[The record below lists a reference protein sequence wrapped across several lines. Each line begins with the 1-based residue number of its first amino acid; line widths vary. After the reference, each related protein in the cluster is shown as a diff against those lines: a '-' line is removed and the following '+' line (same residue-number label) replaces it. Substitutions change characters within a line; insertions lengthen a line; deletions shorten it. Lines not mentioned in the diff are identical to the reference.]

1 METTHKQIVLG
12 ILAHVDSG
20 KTTLSEAML
29 YRSGAI
35 RKLGRVDHRDAFLDT
50 DSRERARGITI
61 FAKQAVLALPA
72 AAGAEACELTLL
84 DTPGHVD
91 FSAEA
96 ERALQV
102 LDYAVLVVSG
112 TDGVQAHTETLW
124 KLLARYRVPTFVFV
138 NKMDL
143 PGADAAVR
151 LRELRGRFG
160 DGCVDFSAVPDPE
173 ALALCSEP
181 LMNEVLENGAASP
194 ETVVTAIARRQ
205 VFPVFFGAALR
216 LDGLDGLLRGLQT
229 LTRTPPRWP
238 EFGARVFK
246 IMRDAQGN
254 RLTCLKVTG
263 GQLRV
268 RAPLTYFPRG
278 ADAPVQEKVNAIRL
292 YSGEKFESA
301 ETVPAGGV
309 CAVQGLTQ
317 TYPGRGLGSAAAS
330 MPPSLEPVLTYRIGL
345 PPDVDARAFLPRLRQ
360 LEEEDPQLHIVWDE
374 TLREIHVQLMG
385 TVQIE
390 VLKSLIRERFDVD
403 VQVDSGRI
411 LYQETI
417 AAPVEGVGHFEPLR
431 HYAEVH
437 LLLEPAER
445 GTGLTFDTACSE
457 NVLDRN
463 WQRLILTHLAEKCHR
478 GVLTGAPLTD
488 VKITL
493 LAGRAHVKHTE
504 GGDFRQA
511 TWRAVRQG
519 LMQAESVLLEPYYA
533 FRIEVP
539 AEQIGRAI
547 SDVRLMSGTFSSP
560 ETHGDMAVL
569 TGRAPM
575 ATMRDYPAE
584 VAAYTRG
591 RGRISCSVAGY
602 DTCHNAQEV
611 IAESGYDPTRDL
623 DNTPDSV
630 FCAHGAGT
638 VIPWDRVRDYMH
650 IDTGFGKAET
660 QTPPPAPR
668 MFRRRFDL
676 DDREL
681 EEILQ
686 REFGPI
692 RRAQYAAPVRN
703 AAPGADETERAE
715 LFHPRRERVIVDGY
729 NVIFAWDE
737 LRALADSG
745 HIDAARERLM
755 DALSNYAAFTR
766 REVVVVFDGYRVPGG
781 QGEKFDRSGLHVVF
795 TRQGETAD
803 AYMEKLADEIG
814 KNESV
819 RVVTSDAL
827 IQLTALRAG
836 VLRMSAR
843 EFRQEL
849 AQVAQQLEAAI
860 RDINGR

>member
-1 METTHKQIVLG
+1 MKHICIGVM
-12 ILAHVDSG
+12 AHVDAG
-20 KTTLSEAML
+20 KTTLLEAML
-29 YRSGAI
+29 FKGGAT
-35 RKLGRVDHRDAFLDT
+35 RRLGRVDHQNAFLDT
-50 DSRERARGITI
+50 DEQERARGITI
-61 FAKQAVLALPA
+61 FSKQAELSLL
-72 AAGAEACELTLL
+72 GANITFL

-91 FSAEA
+91 FSAEM
-96 ERALQV
+96 ERTLQV
-102 LDYAVLVVSG
+102 LDFALLLVSG
-112 TDGVQAHTETLW
+112 TDGVQSHTRTLW
-124 KLLARYRVPTFVFV
+124 QLLRRYRIPTFLFV

-143 PGADAAVR
+143 PGKGKDGIMEELR
-151 LRELRGRFG
+151 RELSE
-160 DGCVDFSAVPDPE
+160 GCVAFDEGTSALHE
-173 ALALCSEP
+173 ELALFDEG
-181 LMNEVLENGAASP
+181 LMEQVLETGKLEDAQIAELIAS
-194 ETVVTAIARRQ
+194 RR
-205 VFPVFFGAALR
+205 VFPCFFGAALR
-216 LDGLDGLLRGLQT
+216 MEGVDELLSALQRYTKEPRYPAEFSAQVYKIARG
-229 LTRTPPRWP
+229 
-238 EFGARVFK
+238 EK
-246 IMRDAQGN
+246 DE
-254 RLTCLKVTG
+254 RLTFLKVTG
-263 GQLRV
+263 GTLAVKQVLRGEDWEEKADQL
-268 RAPLTYFPRG
+268 
-278 ADAPVQEKVNAIRL
+278 RL
-292 YSGEKFESA
+292 YSGSKFTLLQEA
-301 ETVPAGGV
+301 PAGKI
-309 CAVQGLTQ
+309 CAVMGLTKTQ
-317 TYPGRGLGSAAAS
+317 AGEHLGSGKGVAA
-330 MPPSLEPVLTYRIGL
+330 PFLEPVLEYRMHVDTD
-345 PPDVDARAFLPRLRQ
+345 DVQGAYLKLRR

-457 NVLDRN
+457 DVLDRN

-569 TGRAPM
+569 AGRAPV

-692 RRAQYAAPVRN
+692 RRSQYAAPVRN